1 MQRKI
6 MHKYS
11 KKYSKLRT
19 EAENETM
26 ELTEVRARLP
36 TMTFEDK
43 DMKWKDENRKR
54 TANY

>member
-1 MQRKI
+1 